1 MSFAQKVSVPV
12 YFTLSSTWK
21 RCLERKEAIKTLDVK
36 SNFPFVSQKMQ
47 GTGNLEEEI
56 RRLSKV
62 IYPPIQLTFEFCHSP
77 VPSLHGQFNF
87 LQFHIEILPHKC

>member
-1 MSFAQKVSVPV
+1 MSFAPKVSVPV

-47 GTGNLEEEI
+47 VLA
-56 RRLSKV
+56 
-62 IYPPIQLTFEFCHSP
+62 
-77 VPSLHGQFNF
+77 
-87 LQFHIEILPHKC
+87 IEKKKFADY